1 MSIAGDK
8 SNLRAPAERNV
19 LSWRTVDSVGVG
31 FPNPSD
37 EATSPLRWLCILNF
51 GILVHL
57 APAG

>member
-1 MSIAGDK
+1 MSIAGDR

-19 LSWRTVDSVGVG
+19 LSWHTVDSG

-37 EATSPLRWLCILNF
+37 EATFPLRWVGILNF